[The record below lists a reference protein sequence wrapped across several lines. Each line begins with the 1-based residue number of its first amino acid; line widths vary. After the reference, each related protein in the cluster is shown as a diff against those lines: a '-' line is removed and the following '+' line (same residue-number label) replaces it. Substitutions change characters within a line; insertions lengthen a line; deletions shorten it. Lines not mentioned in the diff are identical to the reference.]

1 LTCHVEATWGADPLE
16 YAGGFKNLSYDP
28 KAAFRSSLPIN
39 GTATWNTTEAK
50 QLSQSS
56 TSANAS
62 LSVSYSNVDWDFLKG
77 FYGWAAFQYQ
87 AWARGELVVGGN
99 ETQHVLLHT
108 DAILEY
114 WVDDKHYFG
123 GDYYTFRNAPL
134 VLHLEPGSHRIDL
147 RLVRDVRAFG
157 GILEPTIDV
166 VVEVQQASGTLEL
179 AKPGFLMSDVV
190 DGKLASSLAS
200 VSLRNSGEEDIEIIG
215 IHAANVS
222 TPVSFSGGAVD
233 SQVIVDNGIK
243 ELTHEETSDLSFK
256 GNATGIVLAAGQTRP
271 VKFDIALP
279 SHNASSVAY
288 DVIYTTANVKYKSTL
303 HVSQEVRHGSMYKP
317 HKITYLH
324 PSGIVS
330 YSMLRPPAR
339 NATCRSGQ
347 IKLPVLFDFHGAGL
361 EVDDSSVPNDLDP
374 VADLCAWV
382 LFPTG
387 VTPWSGDDWHNWGFS
402 DVEAA
407 VKSIPAWTESVGWK
421 GPGIDIDRWIV
432 SGHSNGGQGTWY
444 ALTHRPDNIVAA
456 APVAGYASIQ
466 KYVPYELWQ
475 PADPRRTAV
484 VSASLNSYRHEM
496 LVANARGIPI
506 QQQHGEVDDNVP
518 TYHSRFLAQQ
528 LYLAGTNSSYSEVPG
543 ENHEWNAMMTTQEL
557 VDFYYKQTVNDDALP
572 RKLTEFTIIVGD
584 PGDMGSKG
592 GIKVLQLSDPGQYG
606 KVEVKGHTI
615 RTTNVKSLEF
625 DAELWEGTVTVDGTD
640 LRLATSKD
648 STEPIVVH
656 NIDTEAPAA
665 TTRQEAMA
673 GQRHGR
679 QLGSMAA
686 ILRTQGP
693 FIIRHPGTDDTS
705 RVALQISR
713 NLHQYFQ
720 ADSNII
726 SSLSE
731 TFPGNTT
738 GNIFTLAVGDSIA
751 SQSSDEYPIYIGK
764 AKCSITD
771 HRGRK
776 QEYGD
781 KARGAAFVRPA
792 GKESLELVIWGADQE
807 GLQQAARIVPMMT
820 GVGQPDFVVLGE
832 SAKWR
837 GIEGAL
843 AMGFFDSDWVVTAS
857 SVVQTGG

>member
-1 LTCHVEATWGADPLE
+1 MTCPVEATWGADPLE
-16 YAGGFKNLSYDP
+16 YAGGFRNLSYDP
-28 KAAFRSSLPIN
+28 KATFRSSLPIN

-50 QLSQSS
+50 QLLQST

-62 LSVSYSNVDWDFLKG
+62 LSVSYSNVDWDFLKI
-77 FYGWAAFQYQ
+77 FYGWAAVQYQ
-87 AWARGELVVGGN
+87 AWARGELVIGGN

-108 DAILEY
+108 DGILEY
-114 WVDDKHYFG
+114 WVDDQHYFG

-134 VLHLEPGSHRIDL
+134 VLHLEPGSHQIDL

-166 VVEVQQASGTLEL
+166 VVDVQQASGTLEL
-179 AKPGFLMSDVV
+179 AKPGLLMSDVV
-190 DGKLASSLAS
+190 DGKLASSLVS
-200 VSLRNSGEEDIEIIG
+200 VSLTNSGEEDIEIIG

-222 TPVSFSGGAVD
+222 VPVSFSGGRVD
-233 SQVIVDNGIK
+233 SQVVIDSSIQ
-243 ELTHEETSDLSFK
+243 ELTHEESSDFSSK
-256 GNATGIVLAAGQTRP
+256 GNTTGIVLAPGQTRP
-271 VKFDIALP
+271 VTFDVALP
-279 SHNASSVAY
+279 SQNASSVTY
-288 DVIYTTANVKYKSTL
+288 SVIYTTANGKHKSTL
-303 HVSQEVRHGSMYKP
+303 QVSQEIRHVSKYKP

-330 YSMLRPPAR
+330 YAMLRPPAR
-339 NATCRSGQ
+339 NSTCRSGQ
-347 IKLPVLFDFHGAGL
+347 TKLPVLFNFHGAGL
-361 EVDDSSVPNDLDP
+361 EVDDSPVPNALDP

-387 VTPWSGDDWHNWGFS
+387 VTPWSGDDWHNWGFT

-407 VKSIPAWTESVGWK
+407 VEAIPAWIESVGWN
-421 GPGIDIDRWIV
+421 GPGVDIDRWVV

-444 ALTHRPDNIVAA
+444 ALTHRPDKIVAA
-456 APVAGYASIQ
+456 APVAGYSSIQ
-466 KYVPYELWQ
+466 KYVSYELWQ

-496 LVANARGIPI
+496 LMANARGIPI

-528 LYLAGTNSSYSEVPG
+528 LYLAGTNPSYNEVPG
-543 ENHEWNAMMTTQEL
+543 ENHWWDTIMTTQEL
-557 VDFYYKQTVNDDALP
+557 VDFYYKQTANEDALP
-572 RKLTEFTIIVGD
+572 RKLEEFTIVVGD

-625 DAELWEGTVTVDGTD
+625 DPALWKDTVSVDGAD

-648 STEPIVVH
+648 STDPIVVH
-656 NIDTEAPAA
+656 NIDTEGTAA

-679 QLGSMAA
+679 QLGSMTA

-693 FIIRHPGTDDTS
+693 FTIRHPGTANAS
-705 RVALQISR
+705 HVALQISR

-720 ADSNII
+720 ADVSII
-726 SSLSE
+726 SSLSD
-731 TFPGNTT
+731 TGNTT
-738 GNIFTLAVGDSIA
+738 GNIITLAVGDGIT
-751 SQSSDEYPIYIGK
+751 SQSSNDFPIHVGK
-764 AKCSITD
+764 AKCSVTD

-781 KARGAAFVRPA
+781 IARGAAFVRSA
-792 GKESLELVIWGADQE
+792 GQERLELVIWGADEE
-807 GLQQAARIVPMMT
+807 GLRQAARIVPMMT
-820 GVGQPDFVVLGE
+820 GVGQPDFVVFGE

-837 GIEGAL
+837 GIEGVL
-843 AMGFFDSDWVVTAS
+843 AMGFFDSNWAITAS
-857 SVVQTGG
+857 SIVETGG